1 MCKGLMMKRWLVIV
15 LIVMMTG
22 GATAQPATVTP
33 SPTSS
38 VPMAL
43 IRAVVLA
50 RDLPSPGAMSLA
62 TLEPGDLVEIINTSR
77 DGLWLGIKLPDFNF
91 TLWIPASSLVEVSGD
106 ISLLA
111 AITPSPTPSQ
121 TPSPTATV
129 TPTLIPTVDE
139 DAIVSTAVAR
149 VFATLTAEATPTPS
163 HTPTPANLRS
173 GMRVEVSADDDP
185 ALGSTDAPIV
195 MIQFGDY
202 IDPYSKRFANETLP
216 RILEAYGDQLR
227 FVYRDMPILGEPSV
241 QAALA
246 AECADDQG
254 SYWDYH
260 DKLVASSVSL
270 NREQFIEFAEE
281 IGISV
286 PTFTACLDNERHLEE
301 VNSDY
306 ADAAALGITGVPTF
320 FINGRAITGALR
332 FEAFARVLD
341 EALAETTS

>member
-1 MCKGLMMKRWLVIV
+1 MKRWLVVILVV
-15 LIVMMTG
+15 LITG
-22 GATAQPATVTP
+22 CGVTQPATVTP

-43 IRAVVLA
+43 VRSVVLVH
-50 RDLPSPGAMSLA
+50 DLPSPGAMTVA
-62 TLEPGDLVEIINTSR
+62 TLEPGNFVEIVNISR
-77 DGLWLGIKLPDFNF
+77 DGLWLGIKLPDFTF
-91 TLWIPASSLVEVSGD
+91 TLWIPASSLVEISGD
-106 ISLLA
+106 ISLLD

-129 TPTLIPTVDE
+129 TPTQIPTVDE
-139 DAIVSTAVAR
+139 EAIVSTAVAR

-163 HTPTPANLRS
+163 HTPTPADLRS
-173 GMRVEVSADDDP
+173 GMRVNVSADDDP
-185 ALGSTDAPIV
+185 ALGASDAPII

-202 IDPYSKRFANETLP
+202 LDPYSKRFANETLP
-216 RILEAYGDQLR
+216 RIIEGYGGQLR

-260 DKLVASSVSL
+260 AKLVAGSGSL

-286 PTFTACLDNERHLEE
+286 PTFTACLDNERHLDE
-301 VNSDY
+301 VNADY

-341 EALAETTS
+341 EALADMTP

>member
-1 MCKGLMMKRWLVIV
+1 MKRWLVVILVV
-15 LIVMMTG
+15 LLTG
-22 GATAQPATVTP
+22 CGVTQPATVTP

-38 VPMAL
+38 VPMVL
-43 IRAVVLA
+43 IRSVVLA
-50 RDLPSPGAMSLA
+50 HDLPSSGAMTVA
-62 TLEPGDLVEIINTSR
+62 TLEPGDLVEIVNTSR
-77 DGLWLGIKLPDFNF
+77 DGLWLGIKLPDFTF
-91 TLWIPASSLVEVSGD
+91 TLWIPASSLVEISGD
-106 ISLLA
+106 ISLLD

-129 TPTLIPTVDE
+129 TTTQIPTVDE
-139 DAIVSTAVAR
+139 EAIVSTAVAR

-163 HTPTPANLRS
+163 HTPTPADLRS
-173 GMRVEVSADDDP
+173 GMRVNVSADDP
-185 ALGSTDAPIV
+185 AVGASDAPII

-202 IDPYSKRFANETLP
+202 LDPYSKRFANETLP
-216 RILEAYGDQLR
+216 RILEEYGDQLR

-260 DKLVASSVSL
+260 AKLVAGSVSL
-270 NREQFIEFAEE
+270 NREQFIAFAEE

-286 PTFTACLDNERHLEE
+286 PTFTACLDNERHREE
-301 VNSDY
+301 VNADY
-306 ADAAALGITGVPTF
+306 ADATALGITGVPTF

-332 FEAFARVLD
+332 YEAFARVLD
-341 EALAETTS
+341 EALAEITP